1 MDNPLLQ
8 LLGEQ
13 ASEVPEELLSQI
25 LATGH
30 MVTFKPGDRI
40 IEAGETT
47 YMGYVILK
55 GLLRNFH
62 VLADES
68 ERSVLFR
75 KEGEFVVSYASLFSH
90 EPSTENTEA
99 LEETT
104 ALEFDMLEVRA
115 LTEHNLA
122 FVHSYSKVLEQ
133 SLIET
138 IRRIDEFTLKTP
150 EERYISFISRHP
162 DLKDRVQQKHL
173 ASYLGITPIS
183 LSRIK
188 SRLRKQ
194 SS

>member
-1 MDNPLLQ
+1 MDNPLLH

-13 ASEVPEELLSQI
+13 SSEIPEELLTQV
-25 LATGH
+25 LATGR

-47 YMGYVILK
+47 YKGYVILK
-55 GLLRNFH
+55 GLIRNFH
-62 VLADES
+62 VLPDES

-75 KEGEFVVSYASLFSH
+75 QEGEFVTSYASLFSN

-99 LEETT
+99 LEETST
-104 ALEFDMLEVRA
+104 FEFDMLEIRA
-115 LTEHNLA
+115 LTENNLA
-122 FVHSYSKVLEQ
+122 FIRSYTKVLEQ
-133 SLIET
+133 SLVET

-150 EERYISFISRHP
+150 EERYQTFISRHP
-162 DLKDRVQQKHL
+162 DLKDRVQQKYL